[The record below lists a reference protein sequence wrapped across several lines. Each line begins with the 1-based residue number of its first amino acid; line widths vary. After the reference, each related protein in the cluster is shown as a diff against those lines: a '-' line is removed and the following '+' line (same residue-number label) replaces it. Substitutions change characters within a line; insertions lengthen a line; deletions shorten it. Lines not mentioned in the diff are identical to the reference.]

1 MGFNSGF
8 KGLTTGRLHVWQ
20 FDCICETVYEVCS
33 RSIRIGIV
41 MVVHW
46 VGCVCNRSW
55 HVRTCHSNSWHKLQV
70 ASFAQLAV
78 VGRGSNTCV
87 YVVAIFTMCEST
99 GQRICI
105 KSCFEIGK
113 TATET
118 YHLLQQAFG
127 EDAIGLTQV
136 FDWFR
141 RFKEGRSSVESDL
154 HSGRPSASRNWRFLI
169 LRVSY
174 TTSTLPT
181 GKPLTLRSLTLYIYG
196 APILD
201 VSRSHTTTQH
211 SR

>member
-1 MGFNSGF
+1 M
-8 KGLTTGRLHVWQ
+8 
-20 FDCICETVYEVCS
+20 
-33 RSIRIGIV
+33 
-41 MVVHW
+41 
-46 VGCVCNRSW
+46 
-55 HVRTCHSNSWHKLQV
+55 

-136 FDWFR
+136 FDWFC

-174 TTSTLPT
+174 TTSTPPT
-181 GKPLTLRSLTLYIYG
+181 GKQLTRNSTLRSCDVCLNQFVENYRKNGGIANESCATTMRPHTLH
-196 APILD
+196 ILCSSFWPNTEPLSCSSRHTHQ
-201 VSRSHTTTQH
+201 VSHRVTISYSHGL
-211 SR
+211 RKF